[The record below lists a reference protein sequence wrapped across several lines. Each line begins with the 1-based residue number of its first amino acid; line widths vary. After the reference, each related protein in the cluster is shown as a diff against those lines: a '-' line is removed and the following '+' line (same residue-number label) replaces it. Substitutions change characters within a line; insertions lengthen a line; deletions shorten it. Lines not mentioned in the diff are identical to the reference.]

1 MGDEPYG
8 EPALE
13 TFTLWMIETCDSS
26 SILSLST
33 WLEQLTRYIIQTFF
47 GTFAYQPRSH
57 CGMRWDHFSRSP
69 KRRFC
74 MSSHQGAQ
82 PCVVLE
88 LGSLR
93 TKALAVLWRKECASF
108 YFPQK
113 ASHLRDCGT
122 PAQLQ
127 MLLQYSHFPFSLT
140 FQTLQAVNLALP
152 QHPTGLCYEVKVRT
166 KIYTYEDIYLCIC
179 CFSRSWHPRSRR

>member
-1 MGDEPYG
+1 
-8 EPALE
+8 
-13 TFTLWMIETCDSS
+13 
-26 SILSLST
+26 
-33 WLEQLTRYIIQTFF
+33 
-47 GTFAYQPRSH
+47 
-57 CGMRWDHFSRSP
+57 MRWDHSSRSP

-82 PCVVLE
+82 PCIVLE

-93 TKALAVLWRKECASF
+93 TKALAVLWRKEFASF

-166 KIYTYEDIYLCIC
+166 KIYTCVYVAFLGLGILEVEDSSSSNAHSVKL
-179 CFSRSWHPRSRR
+179 SRPQ